1 MSLNGEFYKFD
12 ITNNEIES
20 YCNIIK
26 NIFLL
31 TIFTISFILV
41 SLVFYIQPI
50 FIPIFIGVSILL
62 SYINKRMSKMSINS

>member
-1 MSLNGEFYKFD
+1 MSFNSEFYKFD
-12 ITNNEIES
+12 ITNSGIES
-20 YCNIIK
+20 CCNIIE

-31 TIFTISFILV
+31 TIFTISFILL
-41 SLVFYIQPI
+41 SFIYTPI